1 MVDTGRHYRL
11 KSTHWNCEWTIY
23 EKGVSRSCTLYD
35 GYSEL
40 DPMNSED
47 IVLIRKILPKLYA
60 AICDAVKKWVDAGDI
75 DALKILE
82 HKNLP
87 AIITFAD
94 ELGLT
99 LGLGF
104 DQTK

>member
-1 MVDTGRHYRL
+1 MPHEYRL
-11 KSTHWNCEWTIY
+11 KSESWNCEWTIY

-35 GYSEL
+35 GPNEL
-40 DPMNSED
+40 DPMNPED
-47 IVLIRKILPKLYA
+47 VVLIRNILPKLYA
-60 AICDAVKKWVDAGDI
+60 AICAAVKKWVDDGDT

-94 ELGLT
+94 ELGLS
-99 LGLGF
+99 LGLELECG
-104 DQTK
+104 QKN